1 MDEFGDRIE
10 KLYKNYEILSDAKE
24 KIAEHEAE
32 YKEILD
38 AVKGSAK
45 EKRLASQFIGKF
57 FKHFPSLA
65 DHAIDCQLDL
75 CEDEDTQ
82 IRRQAIKDL
91 PLLCRDTTEH
101 TPRIGDILAQL
112 LITEDAA
119 ELLQVHQSLLTLA
132 KYDAV
137 GTLTGIFSQIVAGD
151 ETTRFRSFQFINN
164 KLMKMEPE
172 ILTKAVEDFVI
183 TEVKKITLDVTSD
196 EFHQCMSILNQTKL
210 SKTLPGHV
218 ELVTIAAEQADLESD
233 PGALAS
239 DDENV
244 ERFIQC
250 STEAMPYFSSQVE
263 STQFVKFMCE
273 KFLRPN
279 VWNLIGATDDQHQTQ
294 LRLLKVFA
302 EMCAFCGTLEKPSEK
317 VEAIY
322 DVLLEYMPLP
332 PLDADM
338 NETPSFQFSHAE
350 CLLYALHILGK
361 QAVEFLT
368 FPEDP
373 AKLKDFRSRLQ
384 YLARGTQGYIKKL
397 QEAVKGKTAEEMKS
411 EENQIK
417 ATALKTTSNIST
429 LIRDLFH
436 SPPSFKSVVH
446 LSWVVPKEKKVQ
458 KQKPEETTRASTKR
472 HAPITFDSNGKST
485 GDSNGPKQPKPSPTG
500 SQKMYTPPSGK
511 YSGKLQNN
519 YQSKN
524 GGGGRRS
531 SGGGGGGGGNGGGS
545 GGGRRGNF
553 GGNGGGGGGGRKSG
567 GKRKFGQSW

>member
-1 MDEFGDRIE
+1 MDSTGDRIE
-10 KLYKNYEILSDAKE
+10 KLYKNYEILSDAKD
-24 KIAEHEAE
+24 KIGEHETE

-65 DHAIDCQLDL
+65 ELAIESQLDL

-91 PLLCRDTTEH
+91 PQLCRDTTEH

-112 LITEDAA
+112 LITEDSA

-137 GTLTGIFSQIVAGD
+137 GTLTGIFSQIVGGD

-164 KLMKMEPE
+164 KIMKLEPQ
-172 ILTKAVEDFVI
+172 ILTKVVEDFI
-183 TEVKKITLDVTSD
+183 IAEVKKITLDVSSD
-196 EFHQCMSILNQTKL
+196 EFHLCMSILNQTKL

-218 ELVTIAAEQADLESD
+218 ELVTLAAEQADLESD
-233 PGALAS
+233 PGPLAS
-239 DDENV
+239 DDETV

-279 VWNLIGATDDQHQTQ
+279 VWCLIGAATDDQQQTQ
-294 LRLLKVFA
+294 QRLLKVFA
-302 EMCAFCGTLEKPSEK
+302 EMTAYCGTLEKAAEK

-322 DVLLEYMPLP
+322 EVLLEYMPLP
-332 PLDADM
+332 PLDADL
-338 NETPSFQFSHAE
+338 NETPSFHFSHAE
-350 CLLYALHILGK
+350 CLLYALHTVGK
-361 QAVEFLT
+361 QAAEFLT
-368 FPEDP
+368 FPDNP

-397 QEAVKGKTAEEMKS
+397 QEAVKGKTAEEMKT

-417 ATALKTTSNIST
+417 VTALKTTSNIST

-436 SPPSFKSVVH
+436 SPPSFKSVVQ
-446 LSWVVPKEKKVQ
+446 LSWVVPKGKKAQQQQQRQEQ
-458 KQKPEETTRASTKR
+458 KQEEGAKTGPNKR
-472 HAPITFDSNGKST
+472 HAPITFDGNGKSAGGG
-485 GDSNGPKQPKPSPTG
+485 GDTKGPKQGKPSPG

-511 YSGKLQNN
+511 YSGKLHRNG
-519 YQSKN
+519 SGGGG
-524 GGGGRRS
+524 GGGGRRP
-531 SGGGGGGGGNGGGS
+531 SGGGGGGGGNFRRGSFGGS
-545 GGGRRGNF
+545 GGRN
-553 GGNGGGGGGGRKSG
+553 SG
-567 GKRKFGQSW
+567 GKRKY

>member
-1 MDEFGDRIE
+1 MDNTGDRIE

-24 KIAEHEAE
+24 KIGEHEAE

-57 FKHFPSLA
+57 FKHFPGLA
-65 DHAIDCQLDL
+65 ELAIESQLDL

-91 PLLCRDTTEH
+91 PQLCRETTEH

-112 LITEDAA
+112 LITEDST

-132 KYDAV
+132 KFDAV
-137 GTLTGIFSQIVAGD
+137 GTLTGIFSQIVGGD

-164 KLMKMEPE
+164 KIMKLEPQ
-172 ILTKAVEDFVI
+172 ILTKAVEDFI
-183 TEVKKITLDVTSD
+183 IAEVKKITLDVSSD
-196 EFHQCMSILNQTKL
+196 EFHLCMSILNQTKL

-218 ELVTIAAEQADLESD
+218 ELVTLAAEQADLESD
-233 PGALAS
+233 PGVLAS
-239 DDENV
+239 DDETV

-250 STEAMPYFSSQVE
+250 ATEAMPYFSSQVE

-273 KFLRPN
+273 KFLRPS
-279 VWNLIGATDDQHQTQ
+279 VWSLIGAADEQHQTQ

-302 EMCAFCGTLEKPSEK
+302 EMSGFCGTLEKPAEK

-322 DVLLEYMPLP
+322 EVLLEYMPLP
-332 PLDADM
+332 PLDADL

-350 CLLYALHILGK
+350 CLLYALHTLGK
-361 QAVEFLT
+361 QAVDFLT
-368 FPEDP
+368 FPENP

-417 ATALKTTSNIST
+417 VTALKTTSNIST

-436 SPPSFKSVVH
+436 SPPSFKSVVQ
-446 LSWVVPKEKKVQ
+446 LSWVIPKGKKAQQQNQQPKQ
-458 KQKPEETTRASTKR
+458 KQEESAKAGNKR
-472 HAPITFDSNGKST
+472 HAPITFDGNGKAA
-485 GDSNGPKQPKPSPTG
+485 GDTKGPKQGKPSPG

-511 YSGKLQNN
+511 YSGKLHRNGGGGGGG
-519 YQSKN
+519 
-524 GGGGRRS
+524 GGGGRRP
-531 SGGGGGGGGNGGGS
+531 SGGGGGGGNF
-545 GGGRRGNF
+545 RRGSY
-553 GGNGGGGGGGRKSG
+553 GGNGGGGGGGGGGRNNG
-567 GKRKFGQSW
+567 GKRKY

>member
-1 MDEFGDRIE
+1 MDNTGDRIE

-24 KIAEHEAE
+24 KIGEHEAE

-65 DHAIDCQLDL
+65 ELAIESQLDL

-91 PLLCRDTTEH
+91 PQLCRETTEH

-112 LITEDAA
+112 LITEDSV

-137 GTLTGIFSQIVAGD
+137 GTLTGIFSQIVGGD

-164 KLMKMEPE
+164 KIMKLEPQ
-172 ILTKAVEDFVI
+172 ILTKVVEDFIVA
-183 TEVKKITLDVTSD
+183 EVKKITLDVSSD
-196 EFHQCMSILNQTKL
+196 EFHLCMSILNQTKL

-218 ELVTIAAEQADLESD
+218 ELVTLAAEQADLESD
-233 PGALAS
+233 PGPLAS
-239 DDENV
+239 DDETV

-273 KFLRPN
+273 KFLRPS
-279 VWNLIGATDDQHQTQ
+279 VWSLIGAADEQHQTQ

-302 EMCAFCGTLEKPSEK
+302 EMSAFCGTLEKPAEK

-322 DVLLEYMPLP
+322 EVLLEYMPLP
-332 PLDADM
+332 PLDADL

-350 CLLYALHILGK
+350 CLLYALHTLGK
-361 QAVEFLT
+361 QAVDFLT
-368 FPEDP
+368 FPDNS
-373 AKLKDFRSRLQ
+373 AK
-384 YLARGTQGYIKKL
+384 YIKKL

-417 ATALKTTSNIST
+417 VTALKTTSNIST

-436 SPPSFKSVVH
+436 SPPSFKSVVQ
-446 LSWVVPKEKKVQ
+446 LSWVVPKGKKAQQQNQAQ
-458 KQKPEETTRASTKR
+458 KQKPEEPVKPGNKR
-472 HAPITFDSNGKST
+472 HATITFDGNGKAA
-485 GDSNGPKQPKPSPTG
+485 GDTKGPKQGKPNPG

-511 YSGKLQNN
+511 YSGKLHRNGGGGGGG
-519 YQSKN
+519 
-524 GGGGRRS
+524 GGGGRRA
-531 SGGGGGGGGNGGGS
+531 SGGGGGGGGNF
-545 GGGRRGNF
+545 RRGSY
-553 GGNGGGGGGGRKSG
+553 GGNGGGRNNG
-567 GKRKFGQSW
+567 GKRKY